1 MTLGSNHSGKA
12 PSGRAITPT
21 TPMVKKQKGQF
32 EILNTERAL
41 LGVLIRDAVNLP
53 EDLSPEHFVEPEH
66 IEIARVLVILRERN
80 VPPDELTVSAALREF
95 HSTIDAAKISLLTS
109 DYPNQV
115 LNPAWSRQIKAAAVQ
130 RNFIQG
136 LQVMMQKALEPEPD
150 IDSIVDAF
158 LERRMCDSR
167 VMEPDGVFIDKEDL
181 LNFDKLNDPSCLIG
195 NRWLCREGSLL
206 ISGQSGIG
214 KSSLTMQ
221 FAIVCASG
229 GDFFGIKVHRPLKTM
244 IIQAENDLGDLAEQ
258 FQGVIS
264 GLRLPGETRKIMM
277 DNLLMTTNLNTTGWN
292 FLTYLRRQIQAHKP
306 DVVIIDPLFSFA
318 GFDLSN
324 QEQMSNFLRQGLH
337 PIQKQHGTI
346 IVAVHHATKPRS
358 DTPKNGNASLMER
371 AYSSHGSAELINY
384 FREVMVLTQCSQE
397 NDSYE
402 LSLSKRRKHSG
413 MLDHSGKP
421 SVSVV
426 LKHSSDPGS
435 IFWEYRLSLGPIKDG
450 PKNPF

>member
-1 MTLGSNHSGKA
+1 
-12 PSGRAITPT
+12 
-21 TPMVKKQKGQF
+21 MVKKHQGQF

-53 EDLSPEHFVEPEH
+53 EDLLPEHFVEPEH
-66 IEIARVLVILRERN
+66 IEIARVLVILQERN

-95 HSTIDAAKISLLTS
+95 GSNIDAIRISLLTS
-109 DYPNQV
+109 DYPHQI
-115 LNPAWSRQIKAAAVQ
+115 LNPAWSNQIKAASEK
-130 RNFIQG
+130 RNFIEG
-136 LQVMMQKALEPEPD
+136 LERMKQQALEPEPD
-150 IDSIVDAF
+150 IDNIFETFRHS
-158 LERRMCDSR
+158 RMNDSKGMR
-167 VMEPDGVFIDKEDL
+167 PEGAFIDKDVL

-195 NRWLCREGSLL
+195 NRWLCRESSLL

-229 GDFFGIKVHRPLKTM
+229 GEFFGIKVHRPLKTM

-264 GLRLPGETRKIMM
+264 GLRLSGETRKIMM

-292 FLTYLRRQIQAHKP
+292 FLTYLRRQIQANTP

-324 QEQMSNFLRQGLH
+324 QEQTSNFLRQGLH

-384 FREVMVLTQCSQE
+384 FREVMVLTQFSQE

-435 IFWEYRLSLGPIKDG
+435 IFWEYRLSHGPLKDG

>member
-1 MTLGSNHSGKA
+1 
-12 PSGRAITPT
+12 
-21 TPMVKKQKGQF
+21 MVKKHQGQF

-53 EDLSPEHFVEPEH
+53 EDLLPEHFVEPEH
-66 IEIARVLVILRERN
+66 MEIARVLVILRERN

-95 HSTIDAAKISLLTS
+95 GSTIDAVKISLLTS

-115 LNPAWSRQIKAAAVQ
+115 HNPAWTSQIKAASDQ

-136 LQVMMQKALEPEPD
+136 LRLMMQKALEPEPD
-150 IDSIVDAF
+150 IDSIIDAF
-158 LERRMCDSR
+158 MDRRMSDSR
-167 VMEPDGVFIDKEDL
+167 ETKPDGGFIDKEVL
-181 LNFDKLNDPSCLIG
+181 LNFDKLNDPSNLIG
-195 NRWLCREGSLL
+195 NRWLCRESSLL

-229 GDFFGIKVHRPLKTM
+229 GEFFGIKVPRPLKTM

-264 GLRLPGETRKIMM
+264 GLRLPEETRKIMM
-277 DNLLMTTNLNTTGWN
+277 DNLLIATNLNTTGWN
-292 FLTYLRRQIQAHKP
+292 FLNYLRSQIQTHKA
-306 DVVIIDPLFSFA
+306 DIVFLDPLFSFA

-324 QEQMSNFLRQGLH
+324 QEQTSNFLRQGLH
-337 PIQKQHGTI
+337 PIQKQNGTI
-346 IVAVHHATKPRS
+346 IVAVHHSTKPRS
-358 DTPKNGNASLMER
+358 DTPKNGNPNFMER

-384 FREVMVLTQCSQE
+384 FREVMVLTQCSHE
-397 NDSYE
+397 SDSYE

-421 SVSVV
+421 SESVV

-435 IFWEYRLSLGPIKDG
+435 IFWEYRLSHSQLKEG

>member
-1 MTLGSNHSGKA
+1 ME
-12 PSGRAITPT
+12 PSGRAIKPT
-21 TPMVKKQKGQF
+21 TPMVKQYGGQF
-32 EILNTERAL
+32 DILNTERAL
-41 LGVLIRDAVNLP
+41 LGVLIRDAANLP
-53 EDLSPEHFVEPEH
+53 GDLLPAHFVEPEH
-66 IEIARVLVILRERN
+66 VEIARVLVILRERN

-95 HSTIDAAKISLLTS
+95 GSTIGAIKISLLTS
-109 DYPNQV
+109 DYPHQI
-115 LNPAWSRQIKAAAVQ
+115 LNPAWSSQIKAASEQ
-130 RNFIQG
+130 RNFIKG
-136 LQVMMQKALEPEPD
+136 LELMMQNALEPEPD
-150 IDSIVDAF
+150 IDHIINIF
-158 LERRMCDSR
+158 LHSRMNDSKGTR
-167 VMEPDGVFIDKEDL
+167 PESAFIDKEVL
-181 LNFDKLNDPSCLIG
+181 LKFDKLNDPSCLIG

-229 GDFFGIKVHRPLKTM
+229 GDFFGIKVQRPLKTM

-258 FQGVIS
+258 FQGVIA
-264 GLRLPGETRKIMM
+264 GLRLPEVTRKIMM
-277 DNLLMTTNLNTTGWN
+277 DNLLITTNHNTTGWI

-306 DVVIIDPLFSFA
+306 DVVFIDPLFSFA

-324 QEQMSNFLRQGLH
+324 QEQTSNFLRQGLH

-346 IVAVHHATKPRS
+346 IVAVHHSTKPRS
-358 DTPKNGNASLMER
+358 DTPKNGNPNFMER
-371 AYSSHGSAELINY
+371 AYSSHGTAELINY
-384 FREVMVLTQCSQE
+384 FREVMVLTPYSHE
-397 NDSYE
+397 SDSYE

-421 SVSVV
+421 SESVV

-435 IFWEYRLSLGPIKDG
+435 IFWEYRMSQSPLKEG